1 MNKITKKQG
10 FSIVE
15 IMVIIFILSILS
27 TIGLI
32 AFGEVRKN
40 ARDGVRVSDL
50 DQIRLAVTASFAN
63 DGLYPA
69 DESIVC
75 TQGPGQCGVII
86 DDSEDTINW
95 WVQRIVGRIKDPT
108 HDTTNFY
115 YYYHPSLPCAGGTAV
130 AVWAK
135 TMESDT
141 GSNVQS
147 VSSSICQGSMTH
159 GELTNDS
166 FIKIIR
172 VN

>member
-1 MNKITKKQG
+1 MNNIIQKKG
-10 FSIVE
+10 FSIIE

-50 DQIRLAVTASFAN
+50 DQIRLAVTASFAD

-69 DESIVC
+69 VGGVIC
-75 TQGPGQCGVII
+75 TNSACGV
-86 DDSEDTINW
+86 DVDPNLEINQ
-95 WVQRIVGRIKDPT
+95 WVQRIVGRIADPKHGET
-108 HDTTNFY
+108 GFS
-115 YYYHPSLPCAGGTAV
+115 YHYDPNLSCGGSTAV
-130 AVWAK
+130 AVWAR

-141 GSNVQS
+141 GPNVQS
-147 VSSSICQGSMTH
+147 VRSSICQGSMTH